1 MEMKIWERGV
11 LKHQKM
17 TTPRSLHTQTT
28 LTVFFYLNLPNSLR
42 SSAPYIYFMSFMES
56 EKRLLIVG
64 YLLKEKN
71 VCSNLLCGPAKLDR
85 TFIKTK
91 SYSAFWEGFRAVG
104 HSKSHRFFPNRTFF
118 FPIHPYYAF
127 DTGLITTTSGL
138 CLSKRLPTE
147 IRH

>member
-1 MEMKIWERGV
+1 MEIWERGV

-28 LTVFFYLNLPNSLR
+28 LSFFNLNFPNSLR
-42 SSAPYIYFMSFMES
+42 SSPPYIYFMSFMES
-56 EKRLLIVG
+56 EKKLLIVG

-71 VCSNLLCGPAKLDR
+71 VCSNLLCGPAKLER

-104 HSKSHRFFPNRTFF
+104 HRKRHRFFPKRTFF
-118 FPIHPYYAF
+118 FSIHPHYAC
-127 DTGLITTTSGL
+127 DTGLITITSGL
-138 CLSKRLPTE
+138 CLSKRVPTE